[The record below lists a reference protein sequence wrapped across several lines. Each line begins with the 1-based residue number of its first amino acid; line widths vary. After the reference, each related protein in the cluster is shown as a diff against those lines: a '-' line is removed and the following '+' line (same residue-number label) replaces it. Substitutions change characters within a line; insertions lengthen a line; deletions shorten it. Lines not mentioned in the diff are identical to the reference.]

1 MQVIK
6 STYFN
11 SIKIEPGLVLALGSF
26 DGLHIGHQAIILET
40 KKIAQEMHLPSGVYT
55 FNPHPLK
62 ILKPAVAP
70 AALIS
75 PARKIELFTRYGID
89 YFLEQEFTREFSRLD
104 YRRFIDEILVKRLNI
119 AHIVIGEDFRFGY
132 KGEGDLHSLSKL
144 GQELGFKVTDYRTV
158 RIDGQKVSSTL
169 IRQLIKQGDL
179 RKATEYSG
187 HYYHIDGRVIHGDGR
202 GHNIGIPTA
211 NLQPVVDY
219 VLPPAGVYACFVY
232 YQGRKYKAITNFG
245 IRPTFGKNDYAI
257 EIHILNFPD
266 QDIYG
271 GKISLEIREFIRKEM
286 TFKSINELLQQIRK
300 DILYTESHLCYN

>member
-11 SIKIEPGLVLALGSF
+11 GIKIETGLVLALGSF
-26 DGLHIGHQAIILET
+26 DGLHIGHQTIILET
-40 KKIAQEMHLPSGVYT
+40 KKIAQKMHLPSGVYT

-62 ILKPAVAP
+62 ILNPAVAP

-75 PARKIELFTRYGID
+75 PARKIELFNQYGID
-89 YFLEQEFTREFSRLD
+89 YFLEQEFTEEFSRID
-104 YRRFIDEILVKRLNI
+104 YRKFVNDILVKKLNI
-119 AHIVIGEDFRFGY
+119 AHLIIGEDFRCGY
-132 KGEGDLHSLSKL
+132 KGEGDVFSLKSL
-144 GQELGFKVTDYRTV
+144 GQELGFKVTGYRTV
-158 RIDGQKVSSTL
+158 KIDGQKVSSTL
-169 IRQLIKQGDL
+169 IRQLIKKGDL
-179 RKATEYSG
+179 HKATEYSG
-187 HYYHIDGRVIHGDGR
+187 HYYQIDGKVIHGAGR

-219 VLPPAGVYACFVY
+219 VLPPAGVYASFVY
-232 YQGRKYKAITNFG
+232 YHGRKYKAITNFG
-245 IRPTFGKNDYAI
+245 TRPTFGDNDYAI

-271 GKISLEIREFIRKEM
+271 ENLSLEIIEFIRSEM
-286 TFKSINELLQQIRK
+286 TFKSIKELLQQIRK